1 MPQSKFISA
10 AGLRTHLLEKP
21 ASGVPRSTIVLVHGG
36 GDGADASGNWES
48 VMQRLPQDRV
58 VAIDMVGFGDSAKPD
73 EQSGYDYS
81 QDSRDAHLAAA
92 IAAIEPR
99 GVVLVGNSMGGLTSL
114 GVARRHPELVRSLV
128 LMGSAGLPVPV
139 SAALRTIM
147 DYDYTRDGMQRI
159 VAGLTAPGFRID
171 PALVDYR
178 YTRSIEPA
186 TRYAY
191 GRITQWN
198 KARGGLHQ
206 PEENFTPIMARA
218 LVVAGKDDQVVPLS
232 CAYRFLE
239 LLRNSSG
246 YILPQCGHW
255 PMIERP
261 GEFASILSTFI
272 DQGLAAE
279 A

>member
-1 MPQSKFISA
+1 MLQSTFITA

-21 ASGVPRSTIVLVHGG
+21 ANGTPRSTIVLVHGG
-36 GDGADASGNWES
+36 GAGADARGNWAS

-58 VAIDMVGFGDSAKPD
+58 VAIDMVGFGESEKPGADSAY
-73 EQSGYDYS
+73 EYS
-81 QDSRDAHLAAA
+81 QDGRDAHLAAA

-114 GVARRHPELVRSLV
+114 GVARRQPELVRSLV
-128 LMGSAGLPVPV
+128 LMGSAGLPVPL
-139 SAALRTIM
+139 SPALRTIM
-147 DYDYTRDGMQRI
+147 DYDYTREGMQRI
-159 VAGLTAPGFRID
+159 VSGLTAPGFTID
-171 PALVDYR
+171 PALVEYR

-186 TRYAY
+186 TRHAY

-206 PEENFTPIMARA
+206 PEENFSSLAART
-218 LVVAGKDDQVVPLS
+218 LVVAGKDDQVVPLA

-261 GEFASILSTFI
+261 GEFASVLSAFI
-272 DQGLAAE
+272 DQG
-279 A
+279 